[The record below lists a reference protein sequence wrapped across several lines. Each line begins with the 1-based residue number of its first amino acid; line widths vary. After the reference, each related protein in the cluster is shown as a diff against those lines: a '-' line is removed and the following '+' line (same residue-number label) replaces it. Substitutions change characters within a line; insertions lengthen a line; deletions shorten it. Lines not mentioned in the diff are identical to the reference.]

1 MLLLLLGPQVFW
13 TLNFI
18 QFHHCHADAA
28 LVCTETKMDSQN
40 WRKPRQEPESSNE
53 ILPPNTA
60 FILSTHTTD
69 FSQFNEPKS
78 SLKAEKS
85 SSWYLNFINF
95 HPFFTDFSKTL
106 EEIALNCVTVGLLPN
121 MMGMRKLLAFWT
133 LSSIIHLPLPPV
145 WKAIPRVALSTPV
158 WGSLSDQ
165 N

>member
-18 QFHHCHADAA
+18 QFHCRHTDVA

-40 WRKPRQEPESSNE
+40 WRKPRQHPESSNE
-53 ILPPNTA
+53 IPPKCS
-60 FILSTHTTD
+60 IHPPQTTD

-78 SLKAEKS
+78 LHKAEKS
-85 SSWYLNFINF
+85 YSWYLNFIKF

-106 EEIALNCVTVGLLPN
+106 EEMALNCVTVGLLPN
-121 MMGMRKLLAFWT
+121 MMGMRKLLAFGT
-133 LSSIIHLPLPPV
+133 LSSIIYLPLPPV